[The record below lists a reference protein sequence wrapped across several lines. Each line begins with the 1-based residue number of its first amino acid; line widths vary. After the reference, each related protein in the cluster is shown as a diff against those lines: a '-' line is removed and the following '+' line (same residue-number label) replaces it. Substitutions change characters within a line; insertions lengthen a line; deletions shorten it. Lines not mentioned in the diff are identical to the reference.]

1 MDCKSAIIVSERIL
15 KTLIKKLNATKSY
28 ETKKSVAIIFA
39 EGGRNMNSLR
49 FDTLIIALIISLM
62 MAIGTIALLGGVVGV
77 AVIELETLSVL
88 GMILGL
94 TGINFGI
101 ILYMYLIERN

>member
-1 MDCKSAIIVSERIL
+1 M
-15 KTLIKKLNATKSY
+15 TL
-28 ETKKSVAIIFA
+28 A

-62 MAIGTIALLGGVVGV
+62 LAIGTIAFLGGLVGV

-88 GMILGL
+88 GMIIGL
-94 TGINFGI
+94 TGIIFGI

>member
-1 MDCKSAIIVSERIL
+1 MKNLTQQNHCDFWKVVAM
-15 KTLIKKLNATKSY
+15 TL
-28 ETKKSVAIIFA
+28 A

-62 MAIGTIALLGGVVGV
+62 LAIGTIAFLGGLVGV

-88 GMILGL
+88 GMIFGL
-94 TGINFGI
+94 TGIIFGI
-101 ILYMYLIERN
+101 ILYMYL

>member
-1 MDCKSAIIVSERIL
+1 M
-15 KTLIKKLNATKSY
+15 TL
-28 ETKKSVAIIFA
+28 A
-39 EGGRNMNSLR
+39 EGGRNMNTLR

-62 MAIGTIALLGGVVGV
+62 LAIGTIAFLGGLVGV

-88 GMILGL
+88 GMIFGL
-94 TGINFGI
+94 TGIIFGI

>member
-1 MDCKSAIIVSERIL
+1 
-15 KTLIKKLNATKSY
+15 
-28 ETKKSVAIIFA
+28 
-39 EGGRNMNSLR
+39 MNSLR

>member
-1 MDCKSAIIVSERIL
+1 M
-15 KTLIKKLNATKSY
+15 TL
-28 ETKKSVAIIFA
+28 A

-62 MAIGTIALLGGVVGV
+62 LAIGTIAFLGGLVGV
-77 AVIELETLSVL
+77 AVIELETLSVF
-88 GMILGL
+88 GMIFGL
-94 TGINFGI
+94 TGIIFGI